1 LREVLRGALAAGQST
16 AQRAVGNTRGGIAG
30 IDQLYEKTGKGLTD
44 LISGKGGLEEVA
56 NVFKTAGMD
65 MGEGLKNITKAFNNF
80 DTEASK
86 PYISSGNKIAEAA
99 GAAVTGLS
107 TLADKA
113 KSFLSGTD
121 VTKKPSIETGNITQN
136 NQKIEFNPLEHKGTI
151 DIKVTT
157 PNGNTQSLTD
167 AQITEIFKNESF
179 RKELERI
186 ISESKMNTNYGT
198 VPNKI

>member
-1 LREVLRGALAAGQST
+1 
-16 AQRAVGNTRGGIAG
+16 
-30 IDQLYEKTGKGLTD
+30 
-44 LISGKGGLEEVA
+44 
-56 NVFKTAGMD
+56 
-65 MGEGLKNITKAFNNF
+65 
-80 DTEASK
+80 
-86 PYISSGNKIAEAA
+86 
-99 GAAVTGLS
+99 
-107 TLADKA
+107 
-113 KSFLSGTD
+113 

>member
-1 LREVLRGALAAGQST
+1 
-16 AQRAVGNTRGGIAG
+16 
-30 IDQLYEKTGKGLTD
+30 
-44 LISGKGGLEEVA
+44 
-56 NVFKTAGMD
+56 
-65 MGEGLKNITKAFNNF
+65 
-80 DTEASK
+80 
-86 PYISSGNKIAEAA
+86 
-99 GAAVTGLS
+99 
-107 TLADKA
+107 
-113 KSFLSGTD
+113 
-121 VTKKPSIETGNITQN
+121 
-136 NQKIEFNPLEHKGTI
+136 LEHKGTI

>member
-1 LREVLRGALAAGQST
+1 VVLRVLT
-16 AQRAVGNTRGGIAG
+16 N
-30 IDQLYEKTGKGLTD
+30 LYEKTGKGLTD

-65 MGEGLKNITKAFNNF
+65 MGEGLKNITKAFSNF

-99 GAAVTGLS
+99 GAAVTGLT

-157 PNGNTQSLTD
+157 PNGTTQSLTD
-167 AQITEIFKNESF
+167 TQISEIFKNESF
-179 RKELERI
+179 RKELARI
-186 ISESKMNTNYGT
+186 ISESKMGTNYGT